1 MARTRGLETT
11 TIGSYP
17 KPEYLNISDW
27 FSVPQ
32 GPDTSSPTA
41 RYESEIETLGENAE
55 ALFQRAAK
63 EVIADQIGAGV
74 DVVTDGEVRRENYI
88 HYHCRHLQG
97 ISFRETEEKVL
108 REGSYRASLPVIQ
121 AKIEA
126 SEAFLVSDWKAAQD
140 CSAHPVKVTLPG
152 PMTISDTVVNKHYDD
167 EVTLGKDLASAL
179 NVEVKRLADA
189 GCRYIQIDEPLFA
202 RRPEPALAF
211 GIENLERCFHGIGA
225 DTRRVSHMC
234 CGYPDRLDNPD
245 YPKAPPSSYFA
256 LAEALDDSVLDAVSL
271 EDAHRHNDL
280 ALLERFAKTE
290 VIFGSVAIAK
300 SHIESVDEIETRLR
314 SALNHIDPERLG
326 VAPDCGLGM
335 LPRETARAK
344 LSNMCEAV
352 QRIKDS

>member
-1 MARTRGLETT
+1 MAARRVLETT

-17 KPEYLNISDW
+17 KPEYLNLSDW
-27 FSVPQ
+27 FSLPQ
-32 GPDTSSPTA
+32 GPDTSSPTE
-41 RYESEIETLGENAE
+41 RYEHEIETLGEDAE
-55 ALFQRAAK
+55 SLFLRAAG
-63 EVIADQIGAGV
+63 EIIADQIEAGI

-88 HYHCRHLQG
+88 HYHCRHLKG

-108 REGSYRASLPVIQ
+108 REGSYRALLPVIQ

-126 SEAFLVSDWKAAQD
+126 TEPFLVNDWKAAQAL
-140 CSAHPVKVTLPG
+140 SAHPVKITLPG

-167 EVTLGKDLASAL
+167 EVALGKDLATAL

-189 GCRYIQIDEPLFA
+189 GCRHIQIDEPLFA

-211 GIENLERCFHGIGA
+211 GIENLERCFHGIGTDA
-225 DTRRVSHMC
+225 QRISHMC

-245 YPKAPPSSYFA
+245 YPKAPKSSYMQ
-256 LAEALDDSVLDAVSL
+256 LAEALDESILDAVSL

-280 ALLERFAKTE
+280 KLLERFAKTE
-290 VIFGSVAIAK
+290 VIFGAVAIAK
-300 SHIESVDEIETRLR
+300 SRIENVDEIEERLHD
-314 SALNHIDPERLG
+314 ALNHIDPERLG

-335 LPRETARAK
+335 LPREAARAK

-352 QRIKDS
+352 QRIKK